1 MLLIYLSETS
11 PRSEYIFDKIFTH
24 EFGIK
29 YSTTSSIE
37 GFESH
42 NEEKINY
49 SANRFKDEFFIKA
62 SSLLLENT
70 TMNIDVPIKE
80 KNQAKVLFPN
90 NESCDV
96 GFDIFASV
104 FYMLSRYEE
113 YLPFT
118 PDKHGRFKATDTL
131 AYQNNFLHLPLV
143 DVWITYFK
151 NILQKKFSALKF
163 TSSHFKAIV
172 TYDIDVAYKYK
183 GRAFKRTAGATL
195 KDLLGLDFKN
205 IKNRI
210 QTLYYNKKDPWDTY
224 DYLEELIVSNSL
236 DSIFFFLLGD
246 KSKQD
251 RNLNYKN
258 PFVKKLIDQIKLFS
272 EIGIHPSYKTSQSPE
287 KILIEKQRLEKIAEK
302 KINKSRQHFLKFT
315 LPETYN
321 SLIKAGITEDYSM
334 GFPYTPGFRAGTSKP
349 FYFYDLKNE
358 RSTALKIFPVTFME
372 GNFTEKKYS
381 SDEKILE
388 AILKLIDEVKNVDGT
403 FISIWHNHTVSETSE
418 FKDWRSIHDKMIKQ
432 LLHYLKK

>member
-29 YSTTSSIE
+29 YTTTSSIE
-37 GFESH
+37 EFESH

-49 SANRFKDEFFIKA
+49 SPNRIKDEFFINA
-62 SSLLLENT
+62 SSLLFENT
-70 TMNIDVPIKE
+70 IIHIGVPVKE
-80 KNQAKVLFPN
+80 KNQVKILFPN
-90 NESCDV
+90 TESCDL

-151 NILQKKFSALKF
+151 NILQNKFPALKF
-163 TSSHFKAIV
+163 TSSHFKAII

-183 GRAFKRTAGATL
+183 GRVFKRTGGATL
-195 KDLLGLDFKN
+195 KDLLVLDFKN
-205 IKNRI
+205 IQSRI

-224 DYLEELIVSNSL
+224 DYLKELIITNKL

-251 RNLNYKN
+251 RNLNFQN
-258 PFVKKLIDQIKLFS
+258 PVIKRLINTIKLFS

-287 KILIEKQRLEKIAEK
+287 KILIEKQRLEKIAQK
-302 KINKSRQHFLKFT
+302 KINKSRQHFLKFI

-372 GNFTEKKYS
+372 GNFSGKEYS
-381 SDEKILE
+381 NHVKILE
-388 AILKLIDEVKNVDGT
+388 TIFDLINEVKNVNGT

-418 FKDWRSIHDKMIKQ
+418 YKVWRNIHDKMIEQ